1 MTNSSSLSKAGT
13 AALLAALAAA
23 VAALLPWLPVAQAGL
38 YASAAA
44 ALSVLCALAAMLF
57 LVRARR
63 WIVRTQAVCAAVAA
77 GDFEQRLTRLDEGGE
92 MLALLRGVNHLVDVT
107 DAFVREA
114 GAAMDYVAKG
124 RFFRK
129 IQPQGFGGHF
139 LISATR
145 INEATENMG
154 AKVAHFA
161 SLTDGF
167 ESQVGGVVEVVASA
181 ATQLR
186 ATSSSLTDLAN
197 STMTQTTAV
206 SAATEEA
213 SANVGAVASA
223 SEELSA
229 SIGEITRQVGDS
241 LRTIEAAND
250 KAKLANDQVATLSQ
264 AAEEIGSVITLIREI
279 AEQTNLLALNATIE
293 AARAGEAGKGF
304 AVVASEVK
312 SLANQTGEATSRI
325 QDQVEGIRAAT
336 GKAVHAIG
344 EIVTAIDDVSR
355 ISASVNLSVEEQ
367 AAATSEISKNV
378 QEASAGTAE
387 VARSTSLVLES
398 AGETES
404 AARDVQ
410 SAAGELS
417 RQAEVLRA
425 EVDRYLG
432 AARSA

>member
-1 MTNSSSLSKAGT
+1 M
-13 AALLAALAAA
+13 
-23 VAALLPWLPVAQAGL
+23 
-38 YASAAA
+38 
-44 ALSVLCALAAMLF
+44 
-57 LVRARR
+57 
-63 WIVRTQAVCAAVAA
+63 
-77 GDFEQRLTRLDEGGE
+77 
-92 MLALLRGVNHLVDVT
+92 
-107 DAFVREA
+107 
-114 GAAMDYVAKG
+114 
-124 RFFRK
+124 
-129 IQPQGFGGHF
+129 
-139 LISATR
+139 
-145 INEATENMG
+145 
-154 AKVAHFA
+154 
-161 SLTDGF
+161 
-167 ESQVGGVVEVVASA
+167 VEVVASA